1 MGDSNTR
8 RRFATFTSE
17 ATMSKCTRA
26 NAFFISYAHLQQQA
40 AGGLYDIN
48 SLPEQTP
55 ILGFLSS
62 PIEGL
67 GRDGN
72 DPKAPLTSRLQS
84 KLHAP
89 IIQDFLV
96 ALRVFAE
103 ELPRTSKVR
112 EALKYTDVDPST
124 KYFLTANPSWTG
136 ILSNTD
142 MQTTLNA
149 TSEHPSIYAL
159 PTSTSAY
166 PPATTSFALTCTHN
180 LTAATRISGPSDK
193 TRHDNIEQTIA
204 DLCKQANME
213 FTIED
218 TTLFAP
224 ARDPRSDCALP
235 PIIPDLTI
243 STSNNTNIY
252 DVKGR
257 RSRNIRI

>member
-67 GRDGN
+67 
-72 DPKAPLTSRLQS
+72 A
-84 KLHAP
+84 
-89 IIQDFLV
+89 
-96 ALRVFAE
+96 
-103 ELPRTSKVR
+103 
-112 EALKYTDVDPST
+112 
-124 KYFLTANPSWTG
+124 
-136 ILSNTD
+136 
-142 MQTTLNA
+142 
-149 TSEHPSIYAL
+149 
-159 PTSTSAY
+159 
-166 PPATTSFALTCTHN
+166 
-180 LTAATRISGPSDK
+180 
-193 TRHDNIEQTIA
+193 
-204 DLCKQANME
+204 
-213 FTIED
+213 
-218 TTLFAP
+218 LFAP

-243 STSNNTNIY
+243 STSNNTKIY

>member
-1 MGDSNTR
+1 MRSLSELYDMGDSNTR

-124 KYFLTANPSWTG
+124 KISSLLTHPGPASYLTPTCRRHSTPPR
-136 ILSNTD
+136 NTHPY
-142 MQTTLNA
+142 MPYQPPHPPTLRQR
-149 TSEHPSIYAL
+149 
-159 PTSTSAY
+159 
-166 PPATTSFALTCTHN
+166 PAS
-180 LTAATRISGPSDK
+180 P
-193 TRHDNIEQTIA
+193 
-204 DLCKQANME
+204 
-213 FTIED
+213 
-218 TTLFAP
+218 
-224 ARDPRSDCALP
+224 
-235 PIIPDLTI
+235 
-243 STSNNTNIY
+243 
-252 DVKGR
+252 
-257 RSRNIRI
+257 